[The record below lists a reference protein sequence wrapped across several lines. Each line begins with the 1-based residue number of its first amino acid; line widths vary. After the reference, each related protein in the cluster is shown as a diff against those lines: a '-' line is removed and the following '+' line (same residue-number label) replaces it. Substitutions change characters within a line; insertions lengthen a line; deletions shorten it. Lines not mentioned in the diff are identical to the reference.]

1 MYKFIKTKDE
11 TNSYDTTNVTVEVTD
26 SNVLLSDLLQSIGEF
41 LLACGYSPE
50 ALREKGVIE

>member
-11 TNSYDTTNVTVEVTD
+11 TNDYDIT
-26 SNVLLSDLLQSIGEF
+26 NVLLSDLLQTIGEF

-50 ALREKGVIE
+50 ALREKGIIE